1 MGKVLMKSTIGKKHR
16 EENREENRWAADYL
30 KRVLLVV
37 LCVLLPMAA
46 FAGCTGQKDEKIVI
60 TMLYSNAF
68 PTLEALVESTYE
80 DIDLQYEKAPY
91 LNEQLRRLERGM
103 GPDLLIFPQ
112 PSSKEVQTYT
122 LDIGDTHAS
131 TAYDGTVMQQMQIE
145 GNTYLLPL
153 PGQYSGYIVND
164 TLFGQAG
171 LQLPSSNQELIDA
184 LTMLKEKGIGIG
196 EDGINFSIYSDNNVE
211 LGMYYVGYMV
221 PDFLGTVDG
230 VNWLADFGRKEATFA
245 DTWENA
251 FDLTDRLI
259 EAGLLDASSMTAQRN
274 SIHHQERMADGTLA
288 MVFGSSSLYRRC
300 VEENESNVRAGT
312 APEYSYRMLPLL
324 SDKGNEPWLIL
335 APSAYIGINAAADD
349 KKQEACKRILELLST
364 QEGQEAVVADLQMGV
379 SYLKDYQ
386 PDTLLVPEGIK
397 EYIQSGYTY
406 NVRFPDLIVE
416 YLGSQARRMLG
427 GKITALEALSA
438 VDQYYYEGSE
448 AVDYNMSVVGT
459 VDKDLL
465 LQNYNIRRCET
476 EIGNLL
482 ADSIAETSGSPIA
495 VANGGGIRGSLYQ
508 GEVYGEDLAVVCPF
522 DNVIVILEMKGK
534 ILRDMLENGLS
545 ALDTDPPGGR
555 FLHVSGLS
563 YTFDS
568 SKPAGERLAEV
579 SMSDGSPLDP
589 ETIYQVAVN
598 DYMAGSKGYAEGNGD
613 DYKMLNCY
621 DNLTPKGDVKL
632 IRETGMT
639 YRDALAGY
647 FEIHKDSPVSIGLE
661 GRITDLSV
669 KQ

>member
-1 MGKVLMKSTIGKKHR
+1 MKRVIRRKWGVAD
-16 EENREENRWAADYL
+16 RWMTGSL
-30 KRVLLVV
+30 KRAFFALL
-37 LCVLLPMAA
+37 CGLLPAIA
-46 FAGCTGQKDEKIVI
+46 FGGCSREKDEKIVV
-60 TMLYSNAF
+60 TMLYPNAF
-68 PTLEALVESTYE
+68 PNLKALVESTYE

-91 LNEQLRRLERGM
+91 LSEQLRRLERGM

-112 PSSKEVQTYT
+112 PSFEEIQTYT

-131 TAYDGTVMQQMQIE
+131 TAYDGTIMRQLQME

-153 PGQYSGYIVND
+153 PGQYSGYIVNE
-164 TLFGQAG
+164 TLFEEAG
-171 LQLPSSNQELIDA
+171 LQMPASNQELIDA
-184 LTMLKEKGIGIG
+184 LTTLKEQGLGVG
-196 EDGINFSIYSDNNVE
+196 GDGINFSIYSDNNVE

-230 VNWLADFGRKEATFA
+230 VNWLADFGRKEAAFA
-245 DTWENA
+245 GIWEKA
-251 FDLTDRLI
+251 FDMTDRLTR
-259 EAGLLDASSMTAQRN
+259 EGLLDAASMAAQRN
-274 SIHHQERMADGTLA
+274 AIRHQERMADGTLA
-288 MVFGSSSLYRRC
+288 VVFGNSSLYRRC
-300 VEENESNVRAGT
+300 VEENKSNAQAGT

-324 SDKGNEPWLIL
+324 SDQGNEPWLIL
-335 APSAYIGINAAADD
+335 APSAYIGVNAAADET
-349 KKQEACKRILELLST
+349 KQEVCKRILELLST

-386 PDTLLVPEGIK
+386 TDTLLVPEGIK
-397 EYIQSGYTY
+397 EYIRSGYTY
-406 NVRFPDLIVE
+406 NVRFPGQIVE

-427 GKITALEALSA
+427 GKMTAGEVLLA

-448 AVDYNMSVVGT
+448 AVDYNLSVVGT
-459 VDKDLL
+459 VDRDLL
-465 LQNYNIRRCET
+465 LQHYNVRRRET

-482 ADSIAETSGSPIA
+482 ADSIAETTGSPIA

-508 GEVYGEDLAVVCPF
+508 GEVYGEDLAAVCPF
-522 DNVIVILEMKGK
+522 DNVIVILEMKGQV
-534 ILRDMLENGLS
+534 LLDMLENSLS

-568 SKPAGERLAEV
+568 SKPAGERLGEV
-579 SMSDGSPLDP
+579 KLSGGSPLDP
-589 ETIYQVAVN
+589 AEIYQVAVN
-598 DYMAGSKGYAEGNGD
+598 DYMAGSQGYAENNGD
-613 DYKMLNCY
+613 GYKMLNCY
-621 DNLTPKGDVKL
+621 DDLTPRGGVKL

-647 FEIHKDSPVSIGLE
+647 FENHKDSPLSVGLE
-661 GRITDLSV
+661 GRITDLSL

>member
-1 MGKVLMKSTIGKKHR
+1 MRKMIR
-16 EENREENRWAADYL
+16 EKCSEACGGMAGYL
-30 KRVLLVV
+30 KRVLLA
-37 LCVLLPMAA
+37 LACGLLPAIV
-46 FAGCTGQKDEKIVI
+46 FVGCSGQKDEKIVV
-60 TMLYSNAF
+60 TMLYPNAF
-68 PTLEALVESTYE
+68 PNLEALVESTYE
-80 DIDLQYEKAPY
+80 DIDLQCEKAPY
-91 LNEQLRRLERGM
+91 LSEQLRRLERGM

-112 PSSKEVQTYT
+112 PSSEAVQTYT
-122 LDIGDTHAS
+122 LDIGDIHAS
-131 TAYDGTVMQQMQIE
+131 TAYDGTIMQQMQIE

-153 PGQYSGYIVND
+153 PGQYSGYIVNE
-164 TLFGQAG
+164 TMFEQAG
-171 LQLPSSNQELIDA
+171 LQMPSSNQELIDA
-184 LTMLKEKGIGIG
+184 LKALKDKGIGVG

-211 LGMYYVGYMV
+211 LGMYYAGYMV
-221 PDFLGTVDG
+221 PDFLGTIDG

-245 DTWENA
+245 GAWENA

-259 EAGLLDASSMTAQRN
+259 TDGLLDAASMTAQRN

-288 MVFGSSSLYRRC
+288 VVFGNSSLYRRC

-324 SDKGNEPWLIL
+324 SDRGNAPWLIL
-335 APSAYIGINAAADD
+335 APSAYIGVNAASDEAT
-349 KKQEACKRILELLST
+349 QEACKRILELLST
-364 QEGQEAVVADLQMGV
+364 RAGQEAVVADLQMGV

-397 EYIQSGYTY
+397 EYTQSGYTY
-406 NVRFPDLIVE
+406 NVRFPDQIVE

-427 GKITALEALSA
+427 GKMTAGEVLLA
-438 VDQYYYEGSE
+438 VDRYYYEGSE
-448 AVDYNMSVVGT
+448 AVDYNLSVVGT
-459 VDKDLL
+459 VAQDML
-465 LQNYNIRRCET
+465 LQHYNIRRGET

-508 GEVYGEDLAVVCPF
+508 GEVYGEDLEVVCPF
-522 DNVIVILEMKGK
+522 DNKIVILEMRGQV
-534 ILRDMLENGLS
+534 LLDMLENSLS
-545 ALDTDPPGGR
+545 TLDTDPPGGR

-568 SKPAGERLAEV
+568 SKPAGKRLAEV
-579 SMSDGSPLDP
+579 KLTQGSPLDTD
-589 ETIYQVAVN
+589 ETYQVAVN
-598 DYMAGSKGYAEGNGD
+598 DYMAGSQGYAENNGD
-613 DYKMLNCY
+613 GYKMLNCY
-621 DNLTPKGDVKL
+621 DDLTPKGDVKL

-647 FEIHKDSPVSIGLE
+647 FEAHKDSPVSAELE
-661 GRITDLSV
+661 GRITDLAP